1 MITTYTELQAAIASQ
16 MHRTDLTSKLPD
28 FIQLAEKLIFR
39 ELSVSELET
48 STSGTATEF
57 ISFPADLG
65 EINRLEITYGGMKS
79 TIDYTSPNG
88 IEALTAAPGVPAR
101 YTVQGNQIRLIPA
114 PSGTITYTL
123 YYTPNVTPL
132 SDTNSTNWI
141 LENAP
146 DLYLYGACVE
156 AARYLF
162 DDESVGR
169 YRDYVAVLLDSVRR
183 KDERRRL
190 SGAGALQI
198 KPRNAV

>member
-16 MHRTDLTSKLPD
+16 MHRSDLTSRIPD
-28 FIQLAEKLIFR
+28 FIQLAEKLMFR

-57 ISFPADLG
+57 IAFPADLG
-65 EINRLEITYGGMKS
+65 EINRLEITFGGMKS

-88 IEALTAAPGVPAR
+88 IEGLTEASGVPAR

-114 PSGTITYTL
+114 PTGTITYSL
-123 YYTPNVTPL
+123 YYTPNVTGL
-132 SDTNSTNWI
+132 SDTNQTNWL

-146 DLYLYGACVE
+146 DLYLYAACVE
-156 AARYLF
+156 ASRFLF
-162 DDESVGR
+162 DDESVMR